1 MSADPVTM
9 FVMTAAK
16 TVMDI
21 KESRKQS
28 KLEQQRFEL
37 KKEQS
42 MRIAK

>member
-21 KESRKQS
+21 KESKNNQNLNN
-28 KLEQQRFEL
+28 KDLN
-37 KKEQS
+37 
-42 MRIAK
+42 

>member
-21 KESRKQS
+21 KESRERALAAFAVTKIQAA
-28 KLEQQRFEL
+28 ET
-37 KKEQS
+37 
-42 MRIAK
+42 